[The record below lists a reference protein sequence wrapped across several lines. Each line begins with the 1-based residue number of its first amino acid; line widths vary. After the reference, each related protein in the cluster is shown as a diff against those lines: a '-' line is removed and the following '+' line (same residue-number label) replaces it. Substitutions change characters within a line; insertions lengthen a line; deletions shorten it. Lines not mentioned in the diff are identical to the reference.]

1 MSRIMKFRF
10 WDGEQ
15 INLPCQL
22 YTMTLDGIIEYD
34 GGSVGVSQHPEYE
47 VMQYTGL
54 KDKNGVE
61 IYEGDVLETY
71 YEDDEDSPYIIEVKT
86 MGTVPFCGEVY
97 GLDYDHTP
105 IGFFVDLE
113 IEIKV
118 IGNIYSNP
126 ELLEN

>member
-1 MSRIMKFRF
+1 MREIKFRAWGPNSKHM
-10 WDGEQ
+10 WDWEEVKRLISHLGWEGEK
-15 INLPCQL
+15 IHL
-22 YTMTLDGIIEYD
+22 
-34 GGSVGVSQHPEYE
+34 
-47 VMQYTGL
+47 QYTGL

-61 IYEGDVLETY
+61 IYEGDILETY

-86 MGTVPFCGEVY
+86 MGTVPFCGDVY
-97 GLDYDHTP
+97 GCEYDHTP
-105 IGFFVDLE
+105 IGFFVDLG

>member
-47 VMQYTGL
+47 VMQYTGINSASL
-54 KDKNGVE
+54 DEVWECDITTDNVGKGIVEYSEKYAAFRINYRNGRCKWFYDFLDSE
-61 IYEGDVLETY
+61 KKTLE
-71 YEDDEDSPYIIEVKT
+71 
-86 MGTVPFCGEVY
+86 
-97 GLDYDHTP
+97 
-105 IGFFVDLE
+105 
-113 IEIKV
+113 V
-118 IGNIYSNP
+118 IGNIYQNP